1 MTKDQS
7 VRGIK
12 KAGRPAGSGHGHET
26 IVRLRAE
33 LTEALNILDR
43 GGRPLSQLLAENLEK
58 DAPRTLQA
66 IGRYLP
72 TNVTLEAG
80 DGFLS
85 ALQAV
90 GAAIAEERDDP
101 VPVMDVSITSVGR
114 SSLRLLRSATPHSR
128 KQAKALLLI

>member
-1 MTKDQS
+1 MTKKQK
-7 VRGIK
+7 VAYKEPRNPG
-12 KAGRPAGSGHGHET
+12 GRPKGSGGGQQT
-26 IVRLRAE
+26 IVRLRRE
-33 LTEALNILDR
+33 LTEALDILDR

-72 TNVTLEAG
+72 TNVTVEAG

-90 GAAIAEERDDP
+90 GQAIAHERDDP
-101 VPVMDVSITSVGR
+101 VPVIDV
-114 SSLRLLRSATPHSR
+114 TPTEG
-128 KQAKALLLI
+128 

>member
-1 MTKDQS
+1 MAKDQS
-7 VRGIK
+7 VTGIK
-12 KAGRPAGSGHGHET
+12 KAGRPVGSGHGQQT

-43 GGRPLSQLLAENLEK
+43 GGRPLSQILAENLEK

-90 GAAIAEERDDP
+90 GAAIASERDEP
-101 VPVMDVSITSVGR
+101 APLIDV
-114 SSLRLLRSATPHSR
+114 TPTEG
-128 KQAKALLLI
+128 

>member
-1 MTKDQS
+1 MAKDQS
-7 VRGIK
+7 VGGIK
-12 KAGRPAGSGHGHET
+12 KVGRPVGSGHGQQT

-43 GGRPLSQLLAENLEK
+43 GGKPLSQILAENLEK

-72 TNVTLEAG
+72 TNVTVEAG

-85 ALQAV
+85 ALQQV
-90 GAAIAEERDDP
+90 GQAIAHERDEPLP
-101 VPVMDVSITSVGR
+101 VIDV
-114 SSLRLLRSATPHSR
+114 TPT
-128 KQAKALLLI
+128 QD

>member
-1 MTKDQS
+1 MMGAVPERCGFFMGKDQS
-7 VRGIK
+7 VSGIK
-12 KAGRPAGSGHGHET
+12 KAGRPAGSGHGQQT

-43 GGRPLSQLLAENLEK
+43 GGKPLSQILAENLEK
-58 DAPRTLQA
+58 DAPRTLAA

-85 ALQAV
+85 ALQQV
-90 GAAIAEERDDP
+90 GQAIAHERDEP
-101 VPVMDVSITSVGR
+101 VPVIDV
-114 SSLRLLRSATPHSR
+114 TPT
-128 KQAKALLLI
+128 QD

>member
-1 MTKDQS
+1 MMGAVPERCGFFMAKDQS
-7 VRGIK
+7 VGGIK
-12 KAGRPAGSGHGHET
+12 KVGRPVGSGHGQQT

-43 GGRPLSQLLAENLEK
+43 GGKPLSQILAENLEK

-72 TNVTLEAG
+72 TNVTVEAG
-80 DGFLS
+80 DGFLA

-90 GAAIAEERDDP
+90 GEAIRVERDDDP
-101 VPVMDVSITSVGR
+101 ILIDVSPDNV
-114 SSLRLLRSATPHSR
+114 
-128 KQAKALLLI
+128 

>member
-1 MTKDQS
+1 M
-7 VRGIK
+7 
-12 KAGRPAGSGHGHET
+12 
-26 IVRLRAE
+26 RLRAE

-43 GGRPLSQLLAENLEK
+43 SGRPLSQILAENLEK

-72 TNVTLEAG
+72 TSVTLEAG

-90 GAAIAEERDDP
+90 GQAIAIERDEP
-101 VPVMDVSITSVGR
+101 VPVIDITPTGG
-114 SSLRLLRSATPHSR
+114 
-128 KQAKALLLI
+128 